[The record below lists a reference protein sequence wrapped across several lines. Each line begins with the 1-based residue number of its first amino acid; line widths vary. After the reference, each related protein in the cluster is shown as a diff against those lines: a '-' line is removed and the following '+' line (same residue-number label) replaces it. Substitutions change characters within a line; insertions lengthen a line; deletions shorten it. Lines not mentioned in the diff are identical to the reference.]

1 MAPKFFILAN
11 RDFCQ
16 FCSFRPQRCVHNADN
31 EQNFSVLSR
40 PLNLVIKC
48 PMFIISTHLKS
59 CHFKLPLGGL
69 AGCEGNINKTV
80 RTSLDPPHPSGCW
93 WRGIQKA
100 LSKSLFWINIGSSLV
115 SETYRSFFTKHLFK
129 YLYWK
134 EQIYLQKNQESVR
147 VDLG

>member
-1 MAPKFFILAN
+1 MREIARERRTGERSPFNPGLIYMYHQDHIENLMQTHVFEA
-11 RDFCQ
+11 
-16 FCSFRPQRCVHNADN
+16 
-31 EQNFSVLSR
+31 SVE
-40 PLNLVIKC
+40 KC
-48 PMFIISTHLKS
+48 LLTSLSTHLKS

-134 EQIYLQKNQESVR
+134 EQIFLQKMT